1 MHMSFGAI
9 ALTEHTLTV
18 PLVWPDLAGG
28 DEADDRTID
37 IFARV
42 VTRSGGEDL
51 PYLVFLQ
58 GGPGNEDPRPGPDQA
73 AWIDAALEDHR
84 VVLLD
89 QRGTG
94 RSTPV
99 GDDFLEGRSAEEVAE
114 HLTHLRADS
123 IVRDAEAVREHL
135 GAKTWRV
142 LGQSFGGFTLLH
154 YLSYFADSVE
164 RAYFTGGLSAVG
176 RHCDDVY
183 RLCYDRMRELSLAHY
198 RRFPEDRDR
207 MRRVVE
213 FAERGEIVLPDGEV
227 LSASRA
233 RNLGHLLGSDNGW
246 ARLHWLLEL
255 DPGSNAFRHDLA
267 NAMAYGGRNP
277 LYYVFH
283 ESSYADGCVTDWS
296 AQRVEPDDFRED
308 VTLLTGE
315 HVREEWCDTVPA
327 FQPWAEVTR
336 ILAKHEWPQLYD
348 AEALAASG
356 AIGAAAVYVNDAY
369 VPLEFSRETG
379 ALLPG
384 VKQWITSEYEHSG
397 LRTSGRR
404 VVERLFALADGRALR

>member
-1 MHMSFGAI
+1 MNFGALT
-9 ALTEHTLTV
+9 LTEHTLSV
-18 PLVWPDLAGG
+18 PLVWPDLADG
-28 DEADDRTID
+28 DRADERTIE
-37 IFARV
+37 ILARV
-42 VTRSGGEDL
+42 VTKSGGEDL
-51 PYLVFLQ
+51 PYLLFLQ
-58 GGPGNEDPRPGPDQA
+58 GGPGFEDPRPGPDQP
-73 AWIDAALEDHR
+73 AWMDAALEHHR
-84 VVLLD
+84 LVLLD

-99 GDDFLEGRSAEEVAE
+99 GDELLPGRSAEEVAE
-114 HLTHLRADS
+114 YLTHLRADS
-123 IVRDAEAVREHL
+123 IVRDAEALREHL
-135 GAKTWRV
+135 GVPRWRV

-154 YLSYFADSVE
+154 YLSHFAGSVE

-183 RLCYDRMRELSLAHY
+183 AVCYDQMRALSLAHY

-207 MRRVVE
+207 VRRLVE
-213 FAERGEIVLPDGEV
+213 LAAEGAITLPDGEV
-227 LSASRA
+227 ASPSRV
-233 RNLGHLLGSDNGW
+233 RNLGHLLGSDHGW

-255 DPGSNAFRHDLA
+255 DPASNAFRHDLA
-267 NAMAYGGRNP
+267 DALAYGGRNP

-283 ESSYADGCVTDWS
+283 ESSYADGCTTDWS
-296 AQRVEPDDFRED
+296 AERTEPEDFRTD

-315 HVREEWCDTVPA
+315 HVRAEWCDTVPA
-327 FQPWAEVTR
+327 FQPWADVTR
-336 ILAKHEWPQLYD
+336 ILAKHPWPRLYD
-348 AEALAASG
+348 ADALQASD

-384 VKQWITSEYEHSG
+384 VRQWITSEYEHSG

-404 VVERLFALADGRALR
+404 VAERLFALADGRELR